1 MRGLSTPPIKPVL
14 RGISHE
20 VAFFAAL
27 MAGAFLV
34 MHAASPEARGA
45 ALVYGVCMATM
56 FGVSALYHRRNWGEQ
71 ARLQM
76 RRLDHSAIFL
86 MIAGSYTP
94 IATLALPEA
103 SGSPL
108 LWVMWALTV
117 AAILQKMLWPRAPKP
132 LSVALYLLI
141 GWVGLPF
148 LPQIGAA
155 MGPQAI
161 ALIVAGGVLYSVGA
175 LIYALRRPDPFP
187 RVFGYHEVF
196 HALVVAASALH
207 FAAIAP
213 LIG

>member
-1 MRGLSTPPIKPVL
+1 MRDLSIPPIKPVL
-14 RGISHE
+14 RGVSHAI
-20 VAFFAAL
+20 AFFAAL

-34 MHAASPEARGA
+34 MHAASPEAQGA

-56 FGVSALYHRRNWGEQ
+56 FGISALYHRREWGEQ

-94 IATLALPEA
+94 IATLALPES

-108 LWVMWALTV
+108 LWLMWALTV
-117 AAILQKMLWPRAPKP
+117 AAILQKLLWPRAPKP

-148 LPQIGAA
+148 LPQIAAA
-155 MGPQAI
+155 MGPGAI
-161 ALIVAGGVLYSVGA
+161 ALIVAGGVIYSLGA

-196 HALVVAASALH
+196 HALVIAASALH